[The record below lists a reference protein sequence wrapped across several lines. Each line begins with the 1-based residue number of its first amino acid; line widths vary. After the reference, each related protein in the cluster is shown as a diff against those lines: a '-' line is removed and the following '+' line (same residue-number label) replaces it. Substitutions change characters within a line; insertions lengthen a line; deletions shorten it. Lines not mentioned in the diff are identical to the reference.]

1 MDVKKRKYWSLY
13 SKPLA
18 PMKPKPP
25 LKTTLVTE
33 RTLICEASSGLRLSE
48 ISLPPGTLLD
58 EVWVGSDNGDSYI
71 QFYLEKEVRK
81 LNARYEQEMREW
93 KKAIQE
99 WKKKK
104 EEYKEEVSQWAS
116 WSKAEK
122 EGQKMARIRQAIKL
136 LEREGLSEV
145 ISYSGM
151 GSLRA
156 SNPPDNR

>member
-1 MDVKKRKYWSLY
+1 M
-13 SKPLA
+13 
-18 PMKPKPP
+18 
-25 LKTTLVTE
+25 LVTS
-33 RTLICEASSGLRLSE
+33 RRCE
-48 ISLPPGTLLD
+48 
-58 EVWVGSDNGDSYI
+58 NGRRP
-71 QFYLEKEVRK
+71 FKNGR
-81 LNARYEQEMREW
+81 R
-93 KKAIQE
+93 
-99 WKKKK
+99 KK

-151 GSLRA
+151 GNLRA